1 MTNVVKLDSQAHREL
16 RVRGGPSA
24 GFGDAQRFA
33 AVTPGEFTQMAT
45 CCPLFFS
52 KDAETGAF
60 YCGAM
65 FGFDDG
71 ENLFLDGD
79 VWQGHRPLS
88 LQRMPFY
95 TAGPDLVVDLDHPRV
110 GLGAGGDGAAVFD
123 AEGRPTAYLESVVAA
138 LRQLRAGEEQARI
151 FIETLL
157 KHDLIEAV
165 ELDIAFDDG
174 AHHHIRGLY
183 TVDRERLESLADE
196 VVVELFRRGYLLLID
211 AMLVSQKQL
220 PALIERRNA
229 RKLAESA
236 GLRF

>member
-1 MTNVVKLDSQAHREL
+1 MTNIVKLDSQAHQEL
-16 RVRGGPSA
+16 SVKGGPSA
-24 GFGDAQRFA
+24 ALGDAQRFA
-33 AVTPGEFTQMAT
+33 AVTPGEFTLMAT
-45 CCPLFFS
+45 HCPLFFS
-52 KDAETGAF
+52 KDAETGGF

-71 ENLFLDGD
+71 ENLFLEGE
-79 VWQGHRPLS
+79 VWHGHRPLS

-95 TAGPDLVVDLDHPRV
+95 TAGPDLAVDLDHPRV
-110 GLGAGGDGAAVFD
+110 GAGGGAPVFD
-123 AEGRPTAYLESVVAA
+123 AEGQPTAYLESVIAA
-138 LRQLRAGEEQARI
+138 LRQLRAGEEQGRI

-157 KHDLIEAV
+157 RHDLIEAV

-183 TVDRERLESLADE
+183 TVDRERLEGLADE